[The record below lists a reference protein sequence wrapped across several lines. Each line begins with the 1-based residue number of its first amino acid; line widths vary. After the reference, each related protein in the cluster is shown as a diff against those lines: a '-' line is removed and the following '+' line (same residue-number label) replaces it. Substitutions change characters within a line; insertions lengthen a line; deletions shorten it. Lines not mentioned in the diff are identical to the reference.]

1 VPDRP
6 QNGRRHRAT
15 DSAKQGSPFPD
26 PGPPDA
32 PRDPLMLGRAEQ
44 VVDVPLGHCL
54 IDHASSFSARGYG
67 SEADEAVLLDT
78 GTV

>member
-1 VPDRP
+1 
-6 QNGRRHRAT
+6 
-15 DSAKQGSPFPD
+15 
-26 PGPPDA
+26 
-32 PRDPLMLGRAEQ
+32 MLGRAEQ